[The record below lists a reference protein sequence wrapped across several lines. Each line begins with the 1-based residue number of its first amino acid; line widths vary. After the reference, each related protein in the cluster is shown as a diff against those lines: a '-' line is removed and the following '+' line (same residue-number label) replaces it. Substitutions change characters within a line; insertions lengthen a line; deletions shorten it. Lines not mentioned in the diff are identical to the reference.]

1 MRRRPAWNA
10 FFTFLP
16 IFASAVSPCLG
27 DVTVEQKPVVV
38 ERRTFDPVHRPAEMP
53 PLKAGEAAVTE
64 SRFDCSADL
73 SYRVSDRNPTA
84 GGCTTTLRVESVHLT
99 LTLKILIWLPTS
111 APQKLVAHEEGHSRI
126 DQRIY
131 EEAKTLAETEGR
143 STDGQ
148 LISASAAD
156 CTAAENKA
164 TQSAADEI
172 CKRYLQAVG
181 QRTQRINQ
189 HYDSITSHGTKP
201 LPAEDKAIEQAFDRE
216 RHPS

>member
-1 MRRRPAWNA
+1 MRPPRPWKA
-10 FFTFLP
+10 FFPLLAVIT
-16 IFASAVSPCLG
+16 SVVSPCPG
-27 DVTVEQKPVVV
+27 EVTVDQKPVVI
-38 ERRTFDPVHRPAEMP
+38 ERKTFDPAHRPAEMP

-73 SYRVSDRNPTA
+73 SYRVTDRNPTA
-84 GGCTTTLRVESVHLT
+84 AGCTTTLRVESVHLT

-111 APQKLVAHEEGHSRI
+111 APPKLVAHEDGHSRI

-131 EEAKTLAETEGR
+131 EEAKTLAESEGK

-181 QRTQRINQ
+181 QRTQRVNQ
-189 HYDSITSHGTKP
+189 HYDSITSHGTK
-201 LPAEDKAIEQAFDRE
+201 LAPAEDKAIQQAFDHEHR
-216 RHPS
+216 PS

>member
-1 MRRRPAWNA
+1 MRCLCAWNA
-10 FFTFLP
+10 FFILLANFTC
-16 IFASAVSPCLG
+16 AVSPCFG
-27 DVTVEQKPVVV
+27 EVTVEQKPVVV
-38 ERRTFDPVHRPAEMP
+38 ERKSFDPAHRPAEMP

-73 SYRVSDRNPTA
+73 SYRVTDRNPTA

-111 APQKLVAHEEGHSRI
+111 APAKLVAHEEGHGRI

-131 EEAKTLAETEGR
+131 EEAKSLAETEGK

-148 LISASAAD
+148 LISATAAD

-164 TQSAADEI
+164 SQSAADEI
-172 CKRYLQAVG
+172 CKRYLQSVG

-189 HYDSITSHGTKP
+189 HYDSITSHGTKHS
-201 LPAEDKAIEQAFDRE
+201 PAEDKAIEQAFDRE

>member
-1 MRRRPAWNA
+1 MRHRCAWNA
-10 FFTFLP
+10 LL
-16 IFASAVSPCLG
+16 ILLAISARAVSPCLG
-27 DVTVEQKPVVV
+27 EVTVDQKPVVV
-38 ERRTFDPVHRPAEMP
+38 ERKTFDPAHRPAEMP

-73 SYRVSDRNPTA
+73 SYRVTDRMPTA
-84 GGCTTTLRVESVHLT
+84 NGCTTTMRVQSVHLT

-111 APQKLVAHEEGHSRI
+111 APPKLMAHEEGHSRI
-126 DQRIY
+126 DQRVY
-131 EEAKTLAETEGR
+131 AEAKSQAENEGR
-143 STDGQ
+143 SADGQ

-172 CKRYLQAVG
+172 CKRYLQSVG

-189 HYDSITSHGTKP
+189 HYDSITSHGTK
-201 LPAEDKAIEQAFDRE
+201 LSPAEDKAIEQAFDRE